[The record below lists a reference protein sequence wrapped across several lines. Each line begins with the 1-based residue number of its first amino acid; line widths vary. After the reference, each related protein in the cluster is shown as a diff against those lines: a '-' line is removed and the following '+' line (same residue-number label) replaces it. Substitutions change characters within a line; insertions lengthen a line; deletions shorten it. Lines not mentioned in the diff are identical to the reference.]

1 MEAGPLQ
8 ASGRKVWTSMDT
20 WASGPVATLHDLQ
33 ADEGSEEREESSWR
47 GICSVLEDVGR
58 SGGLDGHTEVNDE
71 AS

>member
-1 MEAGPLQ
+1 
-8 ASGRKVWTSMDT
+8 MDT

-47 GICSVLEDVGR
+47 GVCSVLEDVGR